1 MSGESLRGD
10 VYTEGR
16 LKPVTLIF
24 SGLVAW
30 AYVCV
35 CVCKCVFVQR
45 VLCRSMSTFKE
56 EGGDAK
62 CLCGNRANEEHSVTV
77 LIPGCTHERK
87 NS

>member
-35 CVCKCVFVQR
+35 CVCV
-45 VLCRSMSTFKE
+45 
-56 EGGDAK
+56 
-62 CLCGNRANEEHSVTV
+62 
-77 LIPGCTHERK
+77 
-87 NS
+87 